1 MMCVFFRFDN
11 FSSRTQQ
18 NKIERE
24 QNNGNIQ
31 HHIHSF
37 CTKVTSSVSYVSL
50 DESALYLCSLKKKK
64 KLLHS
69 RREKEKSNLDF
80 YTCNPLLHK
89 YELISF

>member
-37 CTKVTSSVSYVSL
+37 CTKVTSPVSYVSL
-50 DESALYLCSLKKKK
+50 DKSALYLCSLKKKETFTFK
-64 KLLHS
+64 A
-69 RREKEKSNLDF
+69 RGAREGE
-80 YTCNPLLHK
+80 
-89 YELISF
+89 I